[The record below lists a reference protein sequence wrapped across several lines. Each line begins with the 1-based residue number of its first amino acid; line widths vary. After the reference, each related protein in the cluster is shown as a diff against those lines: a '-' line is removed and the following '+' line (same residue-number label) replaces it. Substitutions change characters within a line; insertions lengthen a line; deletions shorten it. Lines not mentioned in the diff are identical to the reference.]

1 MTYENIYSKMPQA
14 ELSNQYMYRPCG
26 TFGGGPTASCM
37 QPLGS
42 AAAGVQPA
50 LSGTVMG
57 APAFMGTQPASSGFA
72 GPQPLGGPVPGAL
85 AGTVLGAQPLSPAAW
100 GTTPAVQAAQMAPVP
115 AMGAP
120 GVPGAGY
127 QAGGAAPALT
137 AAAAI
142 PAATAAQAAAGVTQV
157 PQTVQNVL
165 FTPGFLRTQIGM
177 RVRVEF
183 LLGTNGYTDRTGT
196 LVAVGASYIIIRPIE
211 SDDLMLCDIY
221 SIKFVTIM
229 R

>member
-14 ELSNQYMYRPCG
+14 ELLNQYMYRPCG

-57 APAFMGTQPASSGFA
+57 APAFMG
-72 GPQPLGGPVPGAL
+72 PQPLGGPVPGAL

-100 GTTPAVQAAQMAPVP
+100 GTTPAVQAAQAVPVP

-127 QAGGAAPALT
+127 QAGGTAPALT

-142 PAATAAQAAAGVTQV
+142 PAAAGVTQV